1 MTILILELKNDI
13 ICPVLRKKIM
23 ISKTLDNKDIDYML
37 EIASSSLLNSKE
49 KAETLYA
56 YCNFVTI
63 INSLEETDSTRKADL
78 KKLLD
83 IYKNYDSKG
92 YLPLSKNVI
101 NVKWKKLS

>member
-1 MTILILELKNDI
+1 
-13 ICPVLRKKIM
+13 M